1 MSPARNRRSTDARP
15 GRPNTAFGRRR
26 PRAGVRTNDRPG
38 GFRKKPRFRKRPGG
52 GDEGGDRLQKVL
64 AAAGVGSRRKCEE
77 LIILGRVEVDRQV
90 VSELGTRVQSGQEV
104 RLDGEVLKR
113 SRPLYYAVNKPPGV
127 VSTNYDQ
134 AGRPRVV
141 DLLPQRGERLFTVGR
156 LDLSSEGLILVTNDG
171 LLAQG
176 LTHPRYGVEKTYEAK
191 VAGLP
196 NLEIIE
202 QLRQGV
208 RLAEGFARPRS
219 VRVKSTHKQSTVIEI
234 VLQEGKN
241 REIRRLLAKVG
252 HKVLH
257 LKRVAV
263 DGIKLADL
271 PPGHWRRLYPDE
283 IKQLR
288 QSITAGRRPGHRRPE
303 PAGSVQVAERPV
315 ETDADDDDLIESP
328 SVNKPARR
336 PPRPPSSGPEPA
348 RGRPNRKRATKPP
361 PTAVQVK
368 KRRRR

>member
-1 MSPARNRRSTDARP
+1 MSPRRNHRP
-15 GRPNTAFGRRR
+15 TETPSGRPNAGSARRR
-26 PRAGVRTNDRPG
+26 ARSGVRPGTRPG
-38 GFRKKPRFRKRPGG
+38 GARKRKSQSRKPGLG
-52 GDEGGDRLQKVL
+52 GDSGGERLQKVL

-77 LIILGRVEVDRQV
+77 LITSGRVEVDRQV
-90 VSELGTRVQSGQEV
+90 VTALGTRVQPGQEV
-104 RLDGEVLKR
+104 RLDGQVLKR

-134 AGRPRVV
+134 AGRPRVI
-141 DLLPQRGERLFTVGR
+141 DLLPERSERLFTVGR
-156 LDLSSEGLILVTNDG
+156 LDLASEGLILVTNDG

-176 LTHPRYGVEKTYEAK
+176 LTHPRYGVEKTYEAQ

-219 VRVKSTHKQSTVIEI
+219 VRVKSTHKQSTIVEI

-271 PPGHWRRLYPDE
+271 PSGHWRRLYPDE
-283 IKQLR
+283 VNELR
-288 QSITAGRRPGHRRPE
+288 RSITAGRKRGQRRPETSDGPRHVAGPSDTDPGEDEVIEPPSVNKQTRPPGRPHFVRPE
-303 PAGSVQVAERPV
+303 PAHGRSKR
-315 ETDADDDDLIESP
+315 
-328 SVNKPARR
+328 KR
-336 PPRPPSSGPEPA
+336 PPKPSHASA
-348 RGRPNRKRATKPP
+348 QDN
-361 PTAVQVK
+361 
-368 KRRRR
+368 KRRR